1 MSEEKPS
8 LHVDT
13 DWKRQAQ
20 EEKRRLAEEEARKA
34 KESIGTSGASAAS
47 LGVGPAA
54 PSAAA
59 PAGAGATAA
68 ATAGRRGRGEGVPPA
83 SFAVLVQS
91 LLTQILFYLG
101 DLTARGNEPQINL
114 DMAKH
119 QIDILGILE
128 EKTRG
133 NLSDDEKKLL
143 DTALYETRMRYVSVA
158 SQFT

>member
-1 MSEEKPS
+1 MAEEKSS
-8 LHVDT
+8 LHIDT
-13 DWKRQAQ
+13 DWKKQAQ
-20 EEKRRLAEEEARKA
+20 EEKKRLAEEEARKA
-34 KESIGTSGASAAS
+34 KESGPVGAAAA
-47 LGVGPAA
+47 GPGPAA
-54 PSAAA
+54 RPGT
-59 PAGAGATAA
+59 PGA
-68 ATAGRRGRGEGVPPA
+68 RGRADLPPA
-83 SFAVLVQS
+83 SFSVLVQS

-101 DLTARGNEPQINL
+101 DLTARGTEPSVNL

-133 NLSDDEKKLL
+133 NLSDEEKQML